1 MATQRHRSKPAGAR
15 PAVIMIGTDTLGKPH
30 GSWFT
35 SEEAENVARAA
46 EVMGYRAV
54 TLADESHIELAA
66 KLPRGRFFA
75 GGRAFVPFIKPGLY
89 EKIRVFAE
97 RVDADGPGTGVD
109 QAEEAVRAPGEESE
123 RGEVSASEGD
133 QSKRP
138 FAQAWDEIAVGSLV
152 LGYDGPNEAW
162 YEAIVIARDGDSFH
176 LRWRDYPRE
185 GTKVKRRNEIAL
197 LYPTGA

>member
-1 MATQRHRSKPAGAR
+1 
-15 PAVIMIGTDTLGKPH
+15 MIGTDTLGKPH

-35 SEEAENVARAA
+35 SEEAQNVAPAA

-54 TLADESHIELAA
+54 TLADESQIELAA
-66 KLPRGRFFA
+66 KLPRGRFFTA
-75 GGRAFVPFIKPGLY
+75 GRAFVPFIKPALY
-89 EKIRVFAE
+89 EKIRAFAE
-97 RVDADGPGTGVD
+97 RVDAAEPGAGVD
-109 QAEEAVRAPGEESE
+109 DAGRAPGKESGS
-123 RGEVSASEGD
+123 GEVAASDTEADREAGSRDD

-138 FAQAWDEIAVGSLV
+138 FAHAWNEIAVGSLV

-197 LYPTGA
+197 LYPTAA